1 MLARE
6 GSGGA
11 KRSHD
16 FLRNSLLFADASQGA
31 LQGQTRPRRRLTNAF
46 ETSSFA
52 RSGRACGHAGHGVG
66 WLGGLRAVPCMSSGG
81 TGPPPRQPCG
91 PAAPLHSSKGT
102 CFRSAKHTRYEQAK
116 GVSWSPSASTPTA
129 TTSCKTTSSRGVP
142 VPAGT
147 SLRSPSPPSPACA
160 KGRVHFLP
168 LFSILA
174 RPHPL
179 AARPTAF
186 PRGRS
191 PLASQARPCRAQLRV
206 LGGEP
211 APSPSCSQAPPSTLP
226 RFPNLPST
234 TQCCG
239 MPTGPQKGEGASLQ
253 LRGWA
258 QGLLQ
263 ELLDLN
269 EVCFQLLVEQQEGWV
284 GARR

>member
-11 KRSHD
+11 RRSHD

-102 CFRSAKHTRYEQAK
+102 CFRSAEHTRYERAK

-129 TTSCKTTSSRGVP
+129 TTSCKTTSSRGGP
-142 VPAGT
+142 RACRDLPALSISPQPCLHQGT
-147 SLRSPSPPSPACA
+147 GAFPPIVFHPSPSPSPCSPTH
-160 KGRVHFLP
+160 RLP
-168 LFSILA
+168 PGMQPLGIATLA
-174 RPHPL
+174 L
-179 AARPTAF
+179 QSTAE
-186 PRGRS
+186 GAGWGAS
-191 PLASQARPCRAQLRV
+191 PLP
-206 LGGEP
+206 
-211 APSPSCSQAPPSTLP
+211 
-226 RFPNLPST
+226 
-234 TQCCG
+234 
-239 MPTGPQKGEGASLQ
+239 
-253 LRGWA
+253 
-258 QGLLQ
+258 
-263 ELLDLN
+263 ELLS
-269 EVCFQLLVEQQEGWV
+269 GTS
-284 GARR
+284 